1 MKKATSYI
9 CEHSAEFALIPE
21 LKRVLKKKY
30 DFVTP
35 VFPWL
40 TREGSNIS
48 HFIHGDDNFHVL
60 ALYPRRPK
68 VSSIDPPK
76 IEIKINPE
84 LIETSKVG
92 SEHGI
97 PFMAGC
103 PLASNF
109 WSLGAAPEL
118 FWVKINENC
127 KAIYTA
133 QEIKHNKWSFIGNSQ
148 DTILETEEQLFAF
161 VSEGTEIHNLDS
173 FIEAIRDF
181 RCHLSTD
188 SWFFGGGYKPVYFL
202 LK

>member
-1 MKKATSYI
+1 MRKATSYI
-9 CEHSAEFALIPE
+9 CEHSSEFTLVPE
-21 LKRVLKKKY
+21 LKRVLKINY

-40 TREGSNIS
+40 TREGSKIS
-48 HFIHGDDNFHVL
+48 HYIHGDDAFYVL

-84 LIETSKVG
+84 LIKESDVG
-92 SEHGI
+92 REHGI
-97 PFMAGC
+97 PFLAGC
-103 PLASNF
+103 PLATNF
-109 WSLGAAPEL
+109 WSLGSEPKT

-127 KAIYTA
+127 DANYTA
-133 QEIKHNKWSFIGNSQ
+133 KATRYNKWSIVNDSK
-148 DTILETEEQLFAF
+148 DTILETDEQLLAF
-161 VSEGTEIHNLDS
+161 VSKRCEIHNIES

-181 RCHLSTD
+181 RRRTSHG
-188 SWFFGGGYKPVYFL
+188 SWFYGGGYKPVYFL